1 MKKFLLF
8 AAAVAM
14 AVPSWA
20 EVINDDTFDPDHDRC
35 ADPINL
41 VNNGSF
47 DHPDFVTGVFGSE
60 EEGFR
65 DYPYGWMEDVANC
78 VSEGDGSVPGWEFAT
93 SGMWNGIIQIY
104 SHDEPDDWWIEN
116 SNKYCLRSRHYESN
130 GWARMTLTG
139 TATGL
144 EIGKTYTLDLM
155 VWHHFP
161 EDATAGNPEVGFTVT
176 DEEGTGEG
184 YPSATAARGETAMGD
199 GSNWSMV
206 KTTFQAKHETV
217 KINLFSGVYN
227 YEGNTV
233 PLHWVQWDEV
243 RIYDPETSGKGT
255 EGVANVAVDE
265 AAAQEIYTLQG
276 VRVPAN
282 SALKGVYIVKQGNKV
297 SKIAY

>member
-14 AVPSWA
+14 AAPSWA
-20 EVINDDTFDPDHDRC
+20 EVINDDTFDPDQDRT
-35 ADPINL
+35 PGPLNL
-41 VNNGSF
+41 VENGSF
-47 DHPDFVTGVFGSE
+47 DNPDYVTAIFGSE

-65 DYPYGWMEDVANC
+65 ENPYGWIEDVVNC
-78 VSEGDGSVPGWEFAT
+78 VSEGDGTVPGWEINTA
-93 SGMWNGIIQIY
+93 GMWNGIVQIY
-104 SHDEPDDWWIEN
+104 SHDEPDDWWIEA
-116 SNKYCLRSRHYESN
+116 SNKYCLRSRHYTDN
-130 GWARMTLTG
+130 GWTSITLEG
-139 TATGL
+139 TAKGL

-161 EDATAGNPEVGFTVT
+161 EDATAGDPKVGFKIV
-176 DEEGTGEG
+176 DEEGSGEG
-184 YPSATAARGETAMGD
+184 YPSAEAGRDDSSMGD

-217 KINLFSGVYN
+217 KIQLYSGVWN

-243 RIYDPETSGKGT
+243 RIYDPATTDGIS
-255 EGVANVAVDE
+255 NLAVDE